1 LEGLFLRQGLGF
13 APRLGPCHCANK
25 PWERVVSSI
34 RIGRMM
40 ARFAGV
46 VVAGGSLALCVAGTG
61 EAATY
66 GPDYQVPLHQ
76 PTPITAAGF
85 GTHSG
90 QCGSIP
96 NTEDGW
102 HFVLPG
108 DFTVFVSLT
117 VTFSP
122 GGSQTITS
130 FGPPTRQACVRG
142 LRSRS
147 GARKRLGDRED
158 GDRQEEGLVVQP
170 VPHLPRDSNADA
182 DRLADRDGDR
192 LADRDGDRLAE
203 PEPDVFH
210 RARSGTYAGDGHPS
224 SDGLKRREPMGG
236 G

>member
-1 LEGLFLRQGLGF
+1 
-13 APRLGPCHCANK
+13 
-25 PWERVVSSI
+25 
-34 RIGRMM
+34 MM

-130 FGPPTRQACVRG
+130 FGPPTGKHA
-142 LRSRS
+142 
-147 GARKRLGDRED
+147 
-158 GDRQEEGLVVQP
+158 
-170 VPHLPRDSNADA
+170 
-182 DRLADRDGDR
+182 
-192 LADRDGDRLAE
+192 
-203 PEPDVFH
+203 
-210 RARSGTYAGDGHPS
+210 YAGSAPGAVLESASAIVKTETGKKKVLWFNLSHTCPATATPTPTVSPTATATVSPTATATVSPS
-224 SDGLKRREPMGG
+224 PSPTSSTAPAPAPTPVTGTLPVTG
-236 G
+236 